1 MEKQKSM
8 NKYIDM
14 IIRFDENIDLE
25 LQHPEFYNLSKSLRE
40 RDKKVVADVELL
52 SQLSFG
58 LKNGSV
64 LLVKKSER
72 HIEDILKDFKDN
84 FGFEVKEI
92 TDNKLILIHEKE
104 ELFVNL
110 KEKNFFKEGQNG
122 NSLIVKLGELELIN
136 EIFEMKKNN
145 SSEMGR
151 EKKMEKR
158 AEKWKEKLQK

>member
-1 MEKQKSM
+1 MI

-14 IIRFDENIDLE
+14 IIRLDENIDLE
-25 LQHPEFYNLSKSLRE
+25 LQHPEFYNFSKSLRE
-40 RDKKVVADVELL
+40 GNKKVAEDVKLL
-52 SQLSFG
+52 SKLSLE
-58 LKNGSV
+58 LKNNSV

-122 NSLIVKLGELELIN
+122 NALIVKLGELGLIN
-136 EIFEMKKNN
+136 EIFKMEKNN
-145 SSEMGR
+145 SKEMGQ
-151 EKKMEKR
+151 ENKAEKR
-158 AEKWKEKLQK
+158 VEKWKEKLQK